1 MNSLLIL
8 VIIGVYFL
16 SLFVISQVTKGK
28 SDSQTFF
35 SGNRNSKWYVVAFGM
50 VGASLSGITFISVP
64 GDVGVINFTYFQV
77 VIGYLIGYF
86 VVAYLLLPIYYK
98 KGLTSIYEFLGDR
111 FGKFSHKTGAFFF
124 FISRVLG
131 ASFRL
136 FLVAIVLQ
144 EFIFDQWGI
153 PFEITVTFSIILI
166 WLYTFQ
172 GGIKTVIW
180 TDTIQTFFMILS
192 VLISIFFI
200 TNSFDQTLLEFLN
213 SEFYSKKSQVF
224 IFDDFYNKS
233 YFMKSFLGGMFI
245 TICMTGLDQDMM
257 QKNLTCKNLRD
268 AQKNMIVF
276 SFVLVFVTFIFL
288 VLGSILFKY
297 VEINDVHIPDLNGRP
312 NTDLLFPLIAFSGD
326 FGLVL
331 PIIFLIGLVAA
342 AYSSADSAL
351 TSLTTSFCVDFLNIE
366 QYNQKKQKK
375 IRVIIHVLMSI
386 ILLLT
391 IVVYK
396 NLLSTSVIDSLLI
409 IAGFTYGPLLG
420 LFSFGI
426 FTNHKIQD
434 KYSIIVCILSVIFTS
449 LIFYDP
455 LSIFEKYQ
463 IGYEL
468 LPINGLITFLGLHLI
483 RKTTT

>member
-1 MNSLLIL
+1 MNSFLIL
-8 VIIGVYFL
+8 VIVGVYFL

-64 GDVGVINFTYFQV
+64 GDVGAINFTYFQV

-86 VVAYLLLPIYYK
+86 IVAYLLLPIYYK
-98 KGLTSIYEFLGDR
+98 KGLISIYEFLGDR

-200 TNSFDQTLLEFLN
+200 TNSFDQTLLEYLN

-257 QKNLTCKNLRD
+257 QKNLTCKNLGD

-297 VEINDVHIPDLNGRP
+297 VEINDVQVPDLNGRP

-366 QYNQKKQKK
+366 QYNQIKQKK

-391 IVVYK
+391 IVIYK

-426 FTNHKIQD
+426 FTNYKIHD

-455 LSIFEKYQ
+455 LSVFEKYQ

-468 LPINGLITFLGLHLI
+468 LPINGLITFFGLHLI

>member
-1 MNSLLIL
+1 MSSILIL
-8 VIIGVYFL
+8 GIIGVYFL
-16 SLFVISQVTKGK
+16 SLFAISQLTKGR
-28 SDSQTFF
+28 SDSRTFF
-35 SGNRNSKWYVVAFGM
+35 SGNRNSKWYIVAFGM

-64 GDVGVINFTYFQV
+64 GDVGVLNFTYFQV
-77 VIGYLIGYF
+77 VLGYLVGYF
-86 VVAYLLLPIYYK
+86 IVAYLLLPIYYK

-111 FGKFSHKTGAFFF
+111 FGIYSHKTGAFFF
-124 FISRVLG
+124 FVSRVLG

-166 WLYTFQ
+166 WVYTFQ
-172 GGIKTVIW
+172 GGINTVIW

-192 VLISIFFI
+192 VLVSIFFI
-200 TNSFDQTLLEFLN
+200 TNSFGQTFFEFLD
-213 SEFYSKKSQVF
+213 SKFYLEKSQVF
-224 IFDDFYNKS
+224 IFDDFYNKN
-233 YFMKSFLGGMFI
+233 YFIKSFLGGMFI

-257 QKNLTCKNLRD
+257 QKNLTCKNLND

-276 SFVLVFVTFIFL
+276 SLVLVFVTFVFL
-288 VLGSILFKY
+288 ILGSILFKY
-297 VEINDVHIPDLNGRP
+297 IEINDILIPNLNGRP
-312 NTDLLFPLIAFSGD
+312 NTDLLFPLVAFSGD
-326 FGLVL
+326 FGIIL
-331 PIIFLIGLVAA
+331 PIIFLIGLIAA

-366 QYNQKKQKK
+366 QYNQKKQNK
-375 IRVIIHVLMSI
+375 IRVITHVSMSI
-386 ILLLT
+386 VLLIT
-391 IVVYK
+391 IVIYK

-426 FTNHKIQD
+426 FTNHKIHD
-434 KYSIIVCILSVIFTS
+434 KFSVIVCILSVVFTT

-455 LSIFEKYQ
+455 LSIFNKYQ

-468 LPINGLITFLGLHLI
+468 LPINGLITFLGLFLI

>member
-1 MNSLLIL
+1 MSSILIL
-8 VIIGVYFL
+8 GIIGVYFL
-16 SLFVISQVTKGK
+16 SLFAISQLTKGR
-28 SDSQTFF
+28 SDSRTFF
-35 SGNRNSKWYVVAFGM
+35 SGNRNSKWYIVAFGM

-64 GDVGVINFTYFQV
+64 GDVGILNFTYFQV
-77 VIGYLIGYF
+77 VLGYLVGYF
-86 VVAYLLLPIYYK
+86 IVAYLLLPIYYK

-111 FGKFSHKTGAFFF
+111 FGIYSHKTGAFFF
-124 FISRVLG
+124 FVSRVLG

-153 PFEITVTFSIILI
+153 PFEITVTFSILLI
-166 WLYTFQ
+166 WIYTFQ
-172 GGIKTVIW
+172 GGINTVIW

-192 VLISIFFI
+192 VLVSIFFI
-200 TNSFDQTLLEFLN
+200 TNSFGQTFFEFLD
-213 SEFYSKKSQVF
+213 SKFYLEKSQVF
-224 IFDDFYNKS
+224 IFDDFYNKN
-233 YFMKSFLGGMFI
+233 YFIKSFLGGMFI

-257 QKNLTCKNLRD
+257 QKNLTCKNLND

-276 SFVLVFVTFIFL
+276 SFVLVCVTFVFL
-288 VLGSILFKY
+288 ILGSILFKY
-297 VEINDVHIPDLNGRP
+297 IEINDILIPNLNGRP
-312 NTDLLFPLIAFSGD
+312 NTDLLFPLVAFSGD
-326 FGLVL
+326 FGIIL
-331 PIIFLIGLVAA
+331 PIIFLIGLIAA

-366 QYNQKKQKK
+366 QYNQKKQNK
-375 IRVIIHVLMSI
+375 IRVITHVSMSI
-386 ILLLT
+386 VLLIT
-391 IVVYK
+391 IVIYK

-426 FTNHKIQD
+426 FTNHKIHD
-434 KYSIIVCILSVIFTS
+434 KFSVIVCILSVVFTT

-455 LSIFEKYQ
+455 LSIFNKYQ

-468 LPINGLITFLGLHLI
+468 LPINGLITFLGLFLI

>member
-35 SGNRNSKWYVVAFGM
+35 SGNRNSKWYIVAFGM

-64 GDVGVINFTYFQV
+64 GDVGAINFTYFQV

-200 TNSFDQTLLEFLN
+200 TNSFDQTLFEFLN

-224 IFDDFYNKS
+224 ILDDFYNKS

-297 VEINDVHIPDLNGRP
+297 VEINDVQIPDLNGRP
-312 NTDLLFPLIAFSGD
+312 NTDLLFPLIAFCGD

-426 FTNHKIQD
+426 FTNYKIHD

>member
-1 MNSLLIL
+1 MNSFLILLI
-8 VIIGVYFL
+8 VGVYFL

-35 SGNRNSKWYVVAFGM
+35 SGNRNSKWYIVAFGM

-64 GDVGVINFTYFQV
+64 GDVGALNFTYFQV

-200 TNSFDQTLLEFLN
+200 TNSFDQTLFEFLN

-245 TICMTGLDQDMM
+245 TICMTGLDQDML
-257 QKNLTCKNLRD
+257 QKNLTCKNLGD

-297 VEINDVHIPDLNGRP
+297 VEINDVQIPDLNGRP

-426 FTNHKIQD
+426 FTNYKIHD

>member
-200 TNSFDQTLLEFLN
+200 TNSFDQTLFEFLN

-257 QKNLTCKNLRD
+257 QKNLTCRNLSD

-297 VEINDVHIPDLNGRP
+297 VEINEVQIPELNGRP
-312 NTDLLFPLIAFSGD
+312 NTDLLFPLIAFTGD
-326 FGLVL
+326 FGFVL
-331 PIIFLIGLVAA
+331 PIVFLIGLVAA

-366 QYNQKKQKK
+366 RYNQKKQKK

-426 FTNHKIQD
+426 FTNYKIHD

-455 LSIFEKYQ
+455 LSVFEKYQ

-468 LPINGLITFLGLHLI
+468 LPINGLITFLGLYLI

>member
-1 MNSLLIL
+1 M
-8 VIIGVYFL
+8 
-16 SLFVISQVTKGK
+16 
-28 SDSQTFF
+28 
-35 SGNRNSKWYVVAFGM
+35 
-50 VGASLSGITFISVP
+50 
-64 GDVGVINFTYFQV
+64 
-77 VIGYLIGYF
+77 
-86 VVAYLLLPIYYK
+86 
-98 KGLTSIYEFLGDR
+98 
-111 FGKFSHKTGAFFF
+111 
-124 FISRVLG
+124 
-131 ASFRL
+131 
-136 FLVAIVLQ
+136 
-144 EFIFDQWGI
+144 
-153 PFEITVTFSIILI
+153 I

-192 VLISIFFI
+192 LLISIVFI
-200 TNSFDQTLLEFLN
+200 TNSFDQTLFEFLN

-233 YFMKSFLGGMFI
+233 YFIKSFLGGMFI

-257 QKNLTCKNLRD
+257 QKNLTCKNLGD

-297 VEINDVHIPDLNGRP
+297 IEINEVQIPELNGRA

-326 FGLVL
+326 FGFVL

-366 QYNQKKQKK
+366 LYNQKKQKK
-375 IRVIIHVLMSI
+375 IRIIIHVLMSV

-434 KYSIIVCILSVIFTS
+434 KYSIIVCILSVFFTS

-455 LSIFEKYQ
+455 LSVFDKYQ

-468 LPINGLITFLGLHLI
+468 LPINGLITFLGLYLI